1 MELDVNKR
9 YQTMVVLWFA
19 LLMSIGMYFFVSI
32 LAGPESDSPPA
43 NARSSVLAVALT
55 ALGTFLVVISFAIK
69 HKLLRRSV
77 ETQDVTL
84 VQKAMVVACAICEA
98 AALMG
103 VIQRFIVGNR
113 DYYLLFIIAAAGIAL
128 HFPKRSHLEAAS
140 YKSRNI
146 IS

>member
-1 MELDVNKR
+1 MELDLNKR

-32 LAGPESDSPPA
+32 LAGPEIDSQSA
-43 NARSSVLAVALT
+43 NPRSSVLTVVLT
-55 ALGTFLVVISFAIK
+55 ALGTFLVVISFAVK

-77 ETQDVTL
+77 DTQDVTL

-103 VIQRFIVGNR
+103 VIQRFIVASR
-113 DYYLLFIIAAAGIAL
+113 DYYLLFFIAAAGIAL
-128 HFPKRSHLEAAS
+128 HFPKLSQLESAS

>member
-1 MELDVNKR
+1 
-9 YQTMVVLWFA
+9 
-19 LLMSIGMYFFVSI
+19 
-32 LAGPESDSPPA
+32 
-43 NARSSVLAVALT
+43 
-55 ALGTFLVVISFAIK
+55 
-69 HKLLRRSV
+69 
-77 ETQDVTL
+77 
-84 VQKAMVVACAICEA
+84 MVVACVICEA

-103 VIQRFIVGNR
+103 VIQRFIVGSR